1 MEATAGTGEALDY
14 GDESG
19 SGEGFDITDEIDVGD
34 LSTQQGNDVI
44 EPAKRV
50 RFEIRKVSVR
60 PYQKD
65 GESSWRK
72 KFLALDLVIVD
83 GVNEEGKYKGKHMF
97 QDLLLV
103 ANTQDYPELDTENY
117 RTKARF
123 DTKVFLKAMGFDP
136 GKPPRINDDFL
147 IELTGREVIADITRR
162 EIQSPPPEG
171 QTKWVSTGEYRN
183 EVKNFRSV
191 EAA

>member
-1 MEATAGTGEALDY
+1 MESTAATASEPLDY
-14 GDESG
+14 GEEG
-19 SGEGFDITDEIDVGD
+19 TGFDVTEPVDVGD

-50 RFEIRKVSVR
+50 RFEIRKVAVR

-65 GESSWRK
+65 GEASWRK

-83 GVNEEGKYKGKHMF
+83 GVNDEGKYKGKHMF

-103 ANTQDYPELDTENY
+103 ANTRDYPELDTENY
-117 RTKARF
+117 KKKARF

-136 GKPPRINDDFL
+136 AAPPKINDDFL
-147 IELTGREVIADITRR
+147 IGLTGREVFGDITRR
-162 EIQSPPPEG
+162 EIQSPPAEG
-171 QTKWVSTGEYRN
+171 QTKWQGTGEYKN
-183 EVKNFRSV
+183 EVKNFRSAA
-191 EAA
+191 EA